1 MTELGSFALCYAEEK
16 EAGKRPE
23 DVPEQNEKEDGDE
36 DEEDE
41 GEEEE
46 EDDDEEEEEE
56 EEDRL
61 RVGERFQLT
70 GSSSLVLQRG
80 DITKWCV
87 DGKTDVIV
95 NAANEMMLGGGG
107 VDGAIHRAAGKK
119 LLDACYKVPEVSRGV
134 RCPVGSAVITPG
146 HCRTPRRVL
155 LENHQNGE

>member
-1 MTELGSFALCYAEEK
+1 MTELGLFALCYAEEK

-23 DVPEQNEKEDGDE
+23 DVSEQNEKEDGDE

-41 GEEEE
+41 R
-46 EDDDEEEEEE
+46 EEEEEE
-56 EEDRL
+56 EGRL

-80 DITKWCV
+80 DITKWYV

-134 RCPVGSAVITPG
+134 RCPVGSAVITEGWCRIPG
-146 HCRTPRRVL
+146 EFFC
-155 LENHQNGE
+155 LEKSSKWRLIVS